1 MNKASLTATNCTFD
15 RIQGLFLYVSGST
28 LVVNGNSTFSNA
40 FNDDPTSTLVAVDT
54 SGVTLSQAIFT
65 NISSLSVSPLFNF
78 QELILYSEGV
88 TVSGFDKTLFALS
101 NGEYVFRG
109 LQISKGKMTWSSL
122 QDAFMVN
129 AIVFDVSQADL
140 SLISSSV
147 DGIYSNFSSPVI
159 YIDNDPTAS

>member
-1 MNKASLTATNCTFD
+1 
-15 RIQGLFLYVSGST
+15 
-28 LVVNGNSTFSNA
+28 VNGNSTFSNA

-109 LQISKGKMTWSSL
+109 L
-122 QDAFMVN
+122 
-129 AIVFDVSQADL
+129 
-140 SLISSSV
+140 
-147 DGIYSNFSSPVI
+147 
-159 YIDNDPTAS
+159 